1 MCKVLPT
8 QVSEGQ
14 LRLRNV
20 NGIRK
25 GRKRLSGLGVALN
38 LLGF

>member
-1 MCKVLPT
+1 MCKALPT
-8 QVSEGQ
+8 QVLEGQ

-20 NGIRK
+20 NRIRK
-25 GRKRLSGLGVALN
+25 GRKRLSGIGVALH